1 MLANLHIKNLALIDE
16 LDIDFRDG
24 LNILTGE
31 TGAGKSIIIGS
42 IGIGLGGRFDT
53 SLLRDDSKDGLVELI
68 FIVDKHLSEELCK
81 LDIEVP
87 EDEVVISRRC
97 TNGRTVNR
105 INDSTVTLAKLK
117 AVSERLI
124 SLHAQHEQR
133 TLLKASRHLELV
145 DSYSNE
151 IPEFKTKVS
160 DLYHSYKEICDK
172 LDGMSLNEQERV
184 KRLDYIRYEINDIE
198 SARLTTGE
206 DTELEALYKKASDE
220 IADSPAV
227 FANMSAARS
236 NSYQFLDEEQ
246 VDMVSFLTNLKKA
259 DYKQQVMKD
268 EDLDR
273 IADSAKACVVYRNS
287 DSQEGINGLAIDF
300 PYKDLYSYNNEYKQ
314 LKAVKYRTER
324 KFFDRFCSIMAS
336 QRMNAAADKADKDSF
351 FGTLFSEDY
360 TAEEWY
366 VKGFEDYDTTD
377 VFIDIPVTSTPDGY
391 LPQLP
396 DKTWDTV
403 LDCEVSGYIV
413 TDKGLMYIGREH
425 FTEEDAEGHPLVSMD
440 GSWAHIN
447 GHLVCYEADD
457 PVVSEDGTV
466 YRGTVHAVLNDKE
479 KITIHIEWDPV
490 TEDSEGGPA
499 GHVTGYSVDDEETF
513 FFMKKGLEQFE
524 TGDTIEF
531 LFDFYDEEGTLIKTE
546 PYGDKMHVITD
557 DRLTVSDEM
566 LEAGTELQYFGILTD
581 VYQRELLTEEIREQ
595 VQ

>member
-151 IPEFKTKVS
+151 IPELKTKVS

-206 DTELEALYKKASDE
+206 DTELEALYKKASSAQEIAEIVSEIMQLVGNESDDSALGRISRSVRISQELTKLDEGAAKIVGTLIDIEGLANDFVAELERYASDMEFEPETLRETEERLNLINTLKSRYGRTIEDILESCEALKKEEEELASYDEVIADLKKKKIDIYNELKKNCDKLSKVRKETAKKLTADISEAMKELNFNDVRFDMAFEEVEPGANGADKAEFIISTNIGEQMRPLVDTASGGELSRIMLAIKSVVSEADDTPTLIFDE
-220 IADSPAV
+220 IDVGISGITAEKVGRMMQKLGEKRQVIAITHLPQIAAAADT
-227 FANMSAARS
+227 
-236 NSYQFLDEEQ
+236 SYVIEKEVVGEKTITGIKQLDEEGR
-246 VDMVSFLTNLKKA
+246 VK
-259 DYKQQVMKD
+259 
-268 EDLDR
+268 E
-273 IADSAKACVVYRNS
+273 
-287 DSQEGINGLAIDF
+287 LAR
-300 PYKDLYSYNNEYKQ
+300 LLGGEN
-314 LKAVKYRTER
+314 
-324 KFFDRFCSIMAS
+324 
-336 QRMNAAADKADKDSF
+336 
-351 FGTLFSEDY
+351 
-360 TAEEWY
+360 
-366 VKGFEDYDTTD
+366 
-377 VFIDIPVTSTPDGY
+377 
-391 LPQLP
+391 
-396 DKTWDTV
+396 
-403 LDCEVSGYIV
+403 
-413 TDKGLMYIGREH
+413 
-425 FTEEDAEGHPLVSMD
+425 
-440 GSWAHIN
+440 
-447 GHLVCYEADD
+447 
-457 PVVSEDGTV
+457 VSESIIKAAQD
-466 YRGTVHAVLNDKE
+466 LLDKR
-479 KITIHIEWDPV
+479 
-490 TEDSEGGPA
+490 
-499 GHVTGYSVDDEETF
+499 
-513 FFMKKGLEQFE
+513 
-524 TGDTIEF
+524 
-531 LFDFYDEEGTLIKTE
+531 KTN
-546 PYGDKMHVITD
+546 K
-557 DRLTVSDEM
+557 
-566 LEAGTELQYFGILTD
+566 
-581 VYQRELLTEEIREQ
+581 
-595 VQ
+595 